1 MIKQQKPTRSRPH
14 AAQKLPLAPPGQPQ
28 ALGHDAGGRALTR
41 PCASAGMAAGATPP
55 QLGPRAR
62 SPAHGCALRA
72 ALEFGGPR
80 RQQGPV
86 RRRWD
91 APLPSG
97 AGRRLAT
104 AKGERSGCEGR
115 AQRREEGGWREEKSK
130 MLTYGSHHM
139 VVGTESDI
147 DNGWMRRN

>member
-1 MIKQQKPTRSRPH
+1 MNMTKIVSCCRLLL
-14 AAQKLPLAPPGQPQ
+14 LPPILLLYGSTTLRV
-28 ALGHDAGGRALTR
+28 ALGHDAGGRVPTR
-41 PCASAGMAAGATPP
+41 PCASAGMAAGATPL

-97 AGRRLAT
+97 AGRR
-104 AKGERSGCEGR
+104 
-115 AQRREEGGWREEKSK
+115 
-130 MLTYGSHHM
+130 
-139 VVGTESDI
+139 
-147 DNGWMRRN
+147 